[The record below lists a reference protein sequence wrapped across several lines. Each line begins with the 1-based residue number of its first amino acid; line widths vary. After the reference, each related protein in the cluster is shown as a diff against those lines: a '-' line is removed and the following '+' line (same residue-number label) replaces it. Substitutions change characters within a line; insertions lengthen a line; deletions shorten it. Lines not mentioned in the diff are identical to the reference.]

1 MSLRRKQ
8 AGVLPST
15 VELVPTVTPFHPFN
29 AHAHGSPACRAR
41 ACCDAWSTCEQCS
54 ARSLH
59 VSQSRSVSHSSPPK
73 SRRWLRSFPQVAVGP
88 PVEAQPAKK
97 LKTPHGNETSDTD
110 LRLDDGTVV
119 RLREVNDKHG
129 NPAYMSLKLPPAA
142 GQDPVAVAAAFERAI
157 GLMAPGCWQRGRCA
171 QLLN

>member
-1 MSLRRKQ
+1 MSGRRKKE
-8 AGVLPST
+8 GVLPST

-41 ACCDAWSTCEQCS
+41 ACCDAWNTCEQCS

-73 SRRWLRSFPQVAVGP
+73 SRWWLRSFPQVPVCP
-88 PVEAQPAKK
+88 PVEAQPSKK
-97 LKTPHGNETSDTD
+97 LKTLHGNETSDTD
-110 LRLDDGTVV
+110 LRLADGTVA
-119 RLREVNDKHG
+119 RLRKVNDTHG
-129 NPAYMSLKLPPAA
+129 NLAYVSLKLPQAA
-142 GQDPVAVAAAFERAI
+142 GQDPVAVVAAFEKAI
-157 GLMAPGCWQRGRCA
+157 DRMAPGRWQRGRCA